1 MGISRFTSKEFV
13 IFCQASKIGNVFN
26 YKMMESAELPKQP
39 TTLQKSMMN
48 PMNVLKI
55 ASFEVLI
62 SQSHGKNGTKW
73 RCFQWYNWWTL
84 SHPSSIS
91 CLVHSRC
98 VQIAQGRYHGYFSLF
113 KYQHFLQS
121 LVFSRLSWLNL
132 MIVYPINIHQYPLMC
147 INIHHKV
154 GPSR

>member
-62 SQSHGKNGTKW
+62 SQSHGKNVDNVKMFPMIQLMNTFTP
-73 RCFQWYNWWTL
+73 FQ
-84 SHPSSIS
+84 
-91 CLVHSRC
+91 
-98 VQIAQGRYHGYFSLF
+98 YF
-113 KYQHFLQS
+113 
-121 LVFSRLSWLNL
+121 
-132 MIVYPINIHQYPLMC
+132 MPCP
-147 INIHHKV
+147 
-154 GPSR
+154 